1 MKAFFFNLLELSLKL
16 GAVGKERER
25 DKKKEK
31 RKTSIS
37 SEFTNNFAVISL
49 QL

>member
-25 DKKKEK
+25 DKKK